1 MDDRPPALHPI
12 DGTSPRSSSGKA
24 LSVAAAFLAG
34 AAGAAIGFHVGR
46 SNQEL
51 PDWLP
56 SSVSRMLDG
65 ASSVQ
70 RVPPI
75 AGPVVYYRDPD
86 GKPFYSASPE
96 SSADGRPFLAVHA
109 SEDINFEVPAQ
120 GGKGILYYRNP
131 MGLPDTSPVPKKDS
145 MGMDYLPVYAGEA
158 ADDVVV
164 KLSPGKIQRTGVR
177 SEPAVRQPIAHLLH
191 LPGTVKL
198 DERRITIVSMRA
210 DSFIEHVENI
220 TTGDHVKKGQ
230 PLLEL
235 FSRDVNDAAAQ
246 LIANPGLE
254 GSRRR
259 LENLNV
265 PADVIADMERTR
277 KVPLTIVWSAP
288 RDGVVLERDATEG
301 MKASSGQ
308 VLFRIA
314 DISTIWVLADVPE
327 QEIAGIKPGQPV
339 TIRARSIP
347 GQTFS
352 GQVALI
358 YPQLNADTR
367 TVRVR
372 IELNNKDEALLPEM
386 YADVDIEVGSGAP
399 LLTVP
404 ESALIDTGTRQVVIL
419 DKGNGRFEPREVRVG
434 RRGNNLVEIRSGIDE
449 GDQVVISANFLIDAE
464 SNLKAALR
472 GLNSSEGAR

>member
-1 MDDRPPALHPI
+1 M
-12 DGTSPRSSSGKA
+12 
-24 LSVAAAFLAG
+24 G

-46 SNQEL
+46 GNQAL
-51 PDWLP
+51 PDWVP
-56 SSVSRMLDG
+56 SSISKMLDG
-65 ASSVQ
+65 APAVQ
-70 RVPPI
+70 RVPSPT
-75 AGPVVYYRDPD
+75 GPVVYYRDPD
-86 GKPFYSASPE
+86 GKPFYSASPK
-96 SSADGRPFLAVHA
+96 STADGRPFLAVHA
-109 SEDINFEVPAQ
+109 NEDSNFDVPAQ
-120 GGKGILYYRNP
+120 ESKRILYYRNP

-145 MGMDYLPVYAGEA
+145 MGMDYLPVYEGEA
-158 ADDVVV
+158 ADDTVV

-177 SEPAVRQPIAHLLH
+177 SEPAARRPIAHLLH

-198 DERRITIVSMRA
+198 DERRITVVSMRA

-230 PLLEL
+230 RLLEL
-235 FSRDVNDAAAQ
+235 FSPDVNAAAAQ

-265 PADVIADMERTR
+265 PANVIADMEHTR

-288 RDGVVLERDATEG
+288 RDGVVLERNATEG

-327 QEIAGIKPGQPV
+327 QEMAGIKPGQAV
-339 TIRARSIP
+339 AIRAQSIP
-347 GQTFS
+347 GRTFP

-372 IELNNKDEALLPEM
+372 IELSNKDEALLPEM
-386 YADVDIEVGSGAP
+386 YTDVDIEIGSGAP
-399 LLTVP
+399 VLTVP

-419 DKGNGRFEPREVRVG
+419 DKGDGRFEPREVSVG
-434 RRGNNLVEIRSGIDE
+434 TRGNNLVEIRSGIGE
-449 GDQVVISANFLIDAE
+449 GDQVVVSANFLIDAE
-464 SNLKAALR
+464 SNLKAALQ